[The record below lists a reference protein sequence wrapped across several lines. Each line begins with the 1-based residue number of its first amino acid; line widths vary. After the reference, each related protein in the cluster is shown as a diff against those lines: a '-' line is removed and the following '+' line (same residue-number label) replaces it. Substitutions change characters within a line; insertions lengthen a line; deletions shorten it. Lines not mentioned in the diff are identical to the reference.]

1 MAAMLGY
8 QKNMVIKS
16 RVQQHGDRIMPWF
29 GVCEANKRWNIGNE
43 STACKGIVIMND
55 VVVE

>member
-1 MAAMLGY
+1 MLGY